1 MSKKLSDKLEQM
13 KLRQKQL
20 AIQIRETET
29 KLKEQDRKART
40 HRLIEVGAS
49 VESVL
54 GQIRHDELP
63 TLIGILKE
71 LEQTG
76 IFDRLHS
83 DPEAIEQDQTDDTEA
98 FFDEE

>member
-20 AIQIRETET
+20 TIQIREAET

-40 HRLIEVGAS
+40 HRLIEVGAA

-54 GQIRHDELP
+54 GQINHDELP
-63 TLIGILKE
+63 AFIGIVKE
-71 LEQTG
+71 LEQNG
-76 IFDRLHS
+76 LFDRLHS
-83 DPEAIEQDQTDDTEA
+83 EPTDHDQDDDTDG

>member
-20 AIQIRETET
+20 AIQIREAET

-54 GQIRHDELP
+54 GQINHDELP
-63 TLIGILKE
+63 ALIGILKE
-71 LEQTG
+71 LDQTG
-76 IFDRLHS
+76 LFEQLH
-83 DPEAIEQDQTDDTEA
+83 PESAATDQDDDTDG
-98 FFDEE
+98 FFNEE